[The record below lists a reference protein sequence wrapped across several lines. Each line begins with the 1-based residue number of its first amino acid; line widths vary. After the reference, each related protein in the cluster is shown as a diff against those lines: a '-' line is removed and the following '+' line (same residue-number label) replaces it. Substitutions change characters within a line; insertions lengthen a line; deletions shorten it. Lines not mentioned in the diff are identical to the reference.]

1 MTKENNR
8 QEFLVFTLGP
18 KRAFAIT
25 TLKVREIVTTRQFN
39 QIPGSHPCVVGTMPL
54 RGHTLTVI
62 DLASAIGMRP
72 DDCKQ
77 VVVCEV
83 QGKFFGLLV
92 TGIDTIHYC
101 NSDDVAAMPTKL
113 GDSSYSSGVIRREHD
128 LVQVLDLERI
138 LNETVGLNAN
148 KQVDDFILTPETLAE
163 IRGQRIL
170 ICDDSRFA
178 RRQLAM
184 VLEQHGIDYHSAP
197 NGRAALE
204 TLQHQANVGQPIQ
217 ILVSDIEMPELDGY
231 QLATTVRGE
240 ECLKETYIILHT
252 SLNSDVCRRY
262 TENSGANE
270 GLCKFDPEALLSAIA
285 RGANHD

>member
-1 MTKENNR
+1 MSQENNR

-18 KRAFAIT
+18 RRAFAIT

-39 QIPGSHPCVVGTMPL
+39 QIPGSHPSVVGTMPL

-62 DLASAIGMRP
+62 DLANAIGMAS
-72 DDCKQ
+72 DECKQ

-83 QGKFFGLLV
+83 QERLYGLLV

-101 NSDDVAAMPTKL
+101 NSDDVASMPSRL
-113 GDSSYSSGVIRREHD
+113 GDTSYSSGVIRRDND

-138 LNETVGLNAN
+138 LNETVGLNARQDN
-148 KQVDDFILTPETLAE
+148 DNFVLDDTTLAE

-178 RRQLAM
+178 RRQLAN

-204 TLQHQANVGQPIQ
+204 RLQEQAAAGEPIQ

-231 QLATTVRGE
+231 QLATTVRSE
-240 ECLKETYIILHT
+240 ACLKETYIILHT

-262 TENSGANE
+262 THNSGADE
-270 GLCKFDPEALLSAIA
+270 GLCKFDPEALLAAIA
-285 RGANHD
+285 RGSHH